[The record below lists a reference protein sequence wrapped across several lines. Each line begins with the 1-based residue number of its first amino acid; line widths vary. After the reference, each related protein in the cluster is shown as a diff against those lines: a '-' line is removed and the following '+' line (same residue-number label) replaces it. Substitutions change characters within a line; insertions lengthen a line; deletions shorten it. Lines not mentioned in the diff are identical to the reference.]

1 MSEKQ
6 KTYVDERLRGKGTA
20 KGRADIKSS
29 DEKNNVE
36 AMTADEFLTSQE
48 FPPQGFKKEVFE
60 EIKLLKELKKLWQ
73 KQAREEMLRKIKR
86 LSKDV
91 NWWDT
96 RAIRGSSET
105 KETDKW
111 ICRNQFKWV
120 LKQLVEGE
128 KK

>member
-1 MSEKQ
+1 MTDIHSIGQAFKIVSE
-6 KTYVDERLRGKGTA
+6 RTA
-20 KGRADIKSS
+20 KRKTSKLITDGDSTIRRSI
-29 DEKNNVE
+29 
-36 AMTADEFLTSQE
+36 TSQE

-120 LKQLVEGE
+120 LKQLVEGG